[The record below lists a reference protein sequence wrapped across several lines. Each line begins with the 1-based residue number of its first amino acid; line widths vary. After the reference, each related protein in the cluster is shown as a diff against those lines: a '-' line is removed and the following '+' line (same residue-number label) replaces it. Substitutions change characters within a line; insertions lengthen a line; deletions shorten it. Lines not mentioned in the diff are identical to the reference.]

1 MLAKKKSRGM
11 ALLDIMITLAALE
24 LMAFFYYGI
33 RAVWLGMI
41 CIAVSMVSE
50 FILLRSRRAE
60 FTAKD
65 LYCVSDG
72 LIIALMLPASIDW
85 KIPAAACVFAAVAK
99 HIFGGRENM
108 IFSPSA
114 VAYVFI
120 ISSWSKELLSYPEP
134 YTKLGI
140 FERAAELTDSA
151 SLNFIETGKLAES
164 NYELL
169 MGSFAGPMG
178 AVSILIISV
187 SAAVLI
193 ARKGISASAFCGTVG
208 GLVILSAAFPYM
220 GNPLESVRGML
231 VTNMTLFAAVYIISD
246 KRIAP
251 KKWYYA
257 AIYGIIVS
265 AVTYGL
271 FMVTGKE
278 NIIISVSILLTPAAL
293 AFRNLSDKKSLSAEN
308 AKGADDN
315 EQI

>member
-1 MLAKKKSRGM
+1 MLAKKKSRGT
-11 ALLDIMITLAALE
+11 ALPDIMITLAALE

-33 RAVWLGMI
+33 RAVWLGMV
-41 CIAVSMVSE
+41 CITASLVSE
-50 FILLRSRRAE
+50 FILLRARRAE

-72 LIIALMLPASIDW
+72 LIIALMIPASIDW
-85 KIPAAACVFAAVAK
+85 KIPAAACVFAVIVK

-114 VAYVFI
+114 VGYVFML
-120 ISSWSKELLSYPEP
+120 SSWSRELLSYPEP

-140 FERAAELTDSA
+140 FEKAAELTDSA
-151 SLNFIETGKLAES
+151 SRNFIETGKLPES

-178 AVSILIISV
+178 AVSILIIAV

-193 ARKGISASAFCGTVG
+193 ARKGMSAPAFCAFVGTIAV
-208 GLVILSAAFPYM
+208 LAAVFPYM
-220 GNPLESVRGML
+220 GTPYESVRGML

-246 KRIAP
+246 KRIVP

-257 AIYGIIVS
+257 LIYGIIVS

-278 NIIISVSILLTPAAL
+278 NIIVSVSVLLTPAAL
-293 AFRNLSDKKSLSAEN
+293 AFRKLSDKKPLAAEN
-308 AKGADDN
+308 GKGADNN
-315 EQI
+315 EQ